1 MLLLA
6 LSLWLGS
13 GVAMFLLVWLL
24 VVNRDD
30 PRPVPVARRA
40 EASDIR
46 GSTGG
51 KHVATDA
58 RSPARTRSDQQAATN
73 EG

>member
-13 GVAMFLLVWLL
+13 GVAMFVLVWLF
-24 VVNRDD
+24 VVNRSE
-30 PRPVPVARRA
+30 PRTFPVARRA

-46 GSTGG
+46 GSAGG
-51 KHVATDA
+51 KHVATD
-58 RSPARTRSDQQAATN
+58 RSPARTRTDQQAATN